1 MPNITLSIEEKL
13 LTAGRQYAKRHHT
26 SLNNLIRRLLNN
38 TVTNASEHALDDCF
52 TLMDRAGGDSRGDK
66 WTRRD
71 LYDG

>member
-13 LTAGRQYAKRHHT
+13 LKAGRDYAKRHQT

-38 TVTNASEHALDDCF
+38 TVINASEHALDECF
-52 TLMDRAGGDSRGDK
+52 ALMDRAGGDSRGET